1 MAAGAF
7 GDERQPD
14 GDNRK
19 RDMMGRL
26 DNRVAIVTGASW
38 GIGAAVAEAFARE
51 GAAVVVNNL
60 PEERMDSLAEGVVAR
75 ITAAGGRAIKV
86 PADISVPNEVDNMVA
101 LAERTFGDIDILVAN
116 AAYSERVAWTEISL
130 DQWDRTMAVNVRGT
144 YLCARAV
151 YPSMLRLGR
160 GSIITLTSV
169 TVELG
174 MAGFLDYVS
183 SKAGII
189 GLTRALAR
197 EVGSDG
203 IRVNSV
209 MPGAIR
215 TEQEV
220 ELNFDERELAAVS
233 ADRQSIPRRGY
244 ADDLTGTFIYLASD
258 DSAFVTGQVVT
269 VDGGWVHH

>member
-1 MAAGAF
+1 
-7 GDERQPD
+7 
-14 GDNRK
+14 
-19 RDMMGRL
+19 MGRL
-26 DNRVAIVTGASW
+26 ADRVAIVTGASW

-51 GAAVVVNNL
+51 GASVVVNTL
-60 PEERMDSLAEGVVAR
+60 PEERMDTLADGVVAR
-75 ITAAGGRAIKV
+75 IKADGGRAIKV
-86 PADISVPNEVDNMVA
+86 PADISVPEEVDRMAA
-101 LAERTFGDIDILVAN
+101 LAESTFGDVDILVAN
-116 AAYSERVAWTEISL
+116 AAYSERVSWDQITVE
-130 DQWDRTMAVNVRGT
+130 QWDHTMAVNVRGT
-144 YLCARAV
+144 FLCSRAV
-151 YPSMLRLGR
+151 YPGMLRKGR

-169 TVELG
+169 TVDLG

-197 EVGSDG
+197 EVGADG

-220 ELNFDERELAAVS
+220 ELNFDERELAALS
-233 ADRQSIPRRGY
+233 AERQSIPRRGY
-244 ADDLTGTFIYLASD
+244 ADDLTGTFVYLASD

-269 VDGGWVHH
+269 VDGGWIHH

>member
-1 MAAGAF
+1 MS
-7 GDERQPD
+7 
-14 GDNRK
+14 
-19 RDMMGRL
+19 RDIRNQTNQGGRL
-26 DNRVAIVTGASW
+26 ENRVAIVTGASW
-38 GIGAAVAEAFARE
+38 GIGAAAAEAFARE
-51 GAAVVVNNL
+51 GACVVVNTL
-60 PEERMDSLAEGVVAR
+60 PEERMDALADGVVAR
-75 ITAAGGRAIKV
+75 IKAAGGRAIKV
-86 PADISVPNEVDNMVA
+86 PADVSVPEEVEAMVA
-101 LAERTFGDIDILVAN
+101 LTEHTFGDVDILVAN
-116 AAYSERVAWTEISL
+116 AAYSERVAWNEICL
-130 DQWDRTMAVNVRGT
+130 DQWDRTMAVNIRGT

-151 YPSMLRLGR
+151 YPGMLRQGR

-197 EVGSDG
+197 EVGKDG

-220 ELNFDERELAAVS
+220 ELNFDERELTLLS
-233 ADRQSIPRRGY
+233 AERQSIPRRGF
-244 ADDLTGTFIYLASD
+244 ADDLTGTFVYLASD
-258 DSAFVTGQVVT
+258 DSAFVTGQVLT